1 MIRISLNLAL
11 EKIANDAVKEVP
23 VDIKLGLGSGS
34 LAAKF
39 VLALGKTK
47 HDLSN
52 LTIIPS
58 SLQIKLLAEEAGF
71 SLFSSIDCSSSI
83 DLVVDGADQIDV
95 GYNMVKGGG
104 GALLK
109 EKILLYSAKQVIIL
123 AEESKFIEVLGLDCK
138 VPIEVN
144 PFARKTVSQK
154 LQDIGATSSIRAL
167 NKGYPLFTESGNI
180 ILDTDLGELRD
191 PAGMELTINN
201 IPGVIEVGIFTRK
214 PNILFKANIN
224 GSVEKIVT

>member
-11 EKIANDAVKEVP
+11 EKIANEAVKEVP
-23 VDIKLGLGSGS
+23 VNIKLGLGSGS

-109 EKILLYSAKQVIIL
+109 EKILLK
-123 AEESKFIEVLGLDCK
+123 
-138 VPIEVN
+138 
-144 PFARKTVSQK
+144 
-154 LQDIGATSSIRAL
+154 
-167 NKGYPLFTESGNI
+167 
-180 ILDTDLGELRD
+180 
-191 PAGMELTINN
+191 
-201 IPGVIEVGIFTRK
+201 
-214 PNILFKANIN
+214 
-224 GSVEKIVT
+224 

>member
-1 MIRISLNLAL
+1 MILISLNLAL
-11 EKIANDAVKEVP
+11 EKIANEAVKEVP
-23 VDIKLGLGSGS
+23 ADIKLGLGSGS

-47 HDLSN
+47 LDLSN

-71 SLFSSIDCSSSI
+71 SRFSSIDGSSSI
-83 DLVVDGADQIDV
+83 DLVVDGADQIDTR
-95 GYNMVKGGG
+95 YNMVKGGG

-109 EKILLYSAKQVIIL
+109 EKILLYSAKRVIIL
-123 AEESKFIEVLGLDCK
+123 AEESKYIEALGLDSK
-138 VPIEVN
+138 IPVEVH
-144 PFARKTVSQK
+144 PLARKTVSQK
-154 LQDIGATSSIRAL
+154 LQDIGATSAIRAL
-167 NKGYPLFTESGNI
+167 NKGYPFFTESGNI

-191 PAGMELTINN
+191 PAAMELTINN

-214 PNILFKANIN
+214 PNILFKANID
-224 GSVEKIVT
+224 GSFEKIVT